1 MTLMDWVQIVTL
13 LLLILLLLK
22 PLYSRWLP
30 KHWRRLRH
38 RALPPRAL
46 KYEGTWR
53 RKTSGTDSKKS

>member
-53 RKTSGTDSKKS
+53 RKSSGKDSKKP

>member
-30 KHWRRLRH
+30 KNGAGCGTACCRRAR
-38 RALPPRAL
+38 
-46 KYEGTWR
+46 
-53 RKTSGTDSKKS
+53 

>member
-30 KHWRRLRH
+30 KKMA
-38 RALPPRAL
+38 RAAAPRAAAARV
-46 KYEGTWR
+46 EI
-53 RKTSGTDSKKS
+53 